1 MIKAAV
7 VYDKQANV
15 DLMQYN
21 IVSNPWKWA
30 IYILATI
37 SSIVLLIFNIDSDYF
52 AISVGVLICMVLLDL
67 SVLYYYFISPK
78 LEIRKIREDDYV
90 TNYYEFDET
99 IIKIWT
105 EYKGK
110 KEQSKLF
117 YQKIYKVCEG
127 KNAFYIFVDKYNTL
141 IITKS
146 AITGGSVDD
155 LRAHL
160 SAKVTGRKN
169 KLSKV

>member
-1 MIKAAV
+1 MIKASV
-7 VYDKQANV
+7 VYDKEANI
-15 DLMQYN
+15 DLMQFN

-37 SSIVLLIFNIDSDYF
+37 SSILLLIFNIDSDYF
-52 AISVGVLICMVLLDL
+52 SISIGILICMVLLDL

-78 LEIRKIREDDYV
+78 LEIRKIRENDYV
-90 TNYYEFDET
+90 TNHYEFDEN
-99 IIKIWT
+99 IIKIRT
-105 EYKGK
+105 EYKDK

-117 YQKIYKVCEG
+117 YQKIYKICEG

-141 IITKS
+141 IVTKAS
-146 AITGGSVDD
+146 ITGGSVDD

-160 SAKVTGRKN
+160 SARVTGRKN
-169 KLSKV
+169 KLKKA